1 MIPHFL
7 STLFWHSVAYIGKA
21 ILNDTRNIMPLSTCV
36 RGLYGIKED
45 VFLSVP
51 CSVGA
56 HGVLQVMN
64 LPLTPLEEEKFVNT
78 SKTIWDIQ
86 KKIWDKI

>member
-1 MIPHFL
+1 MFIAF
-7 STLFWHSVAYIGKA
+7 IGKA

-56 HGVLQVMN
+56 HGVLQVLD
-64 LPLTPLEEEKFVNT
+64 LPMTPLEEKKFVDT
-78 SKTIWDIQ
+78 AKTIWEIQ
-86 KKIWDKI
+86 QTVWDKI